1 MQENKNNHKCQKRKK
16 LPFDVDKE
24 NKNSFN
30 LKLKEGKI
38 LQIEL
43 KLSNIVMPYY
53 IYFFYYISMEQ
64 IGKCKYQKNVL
75 FFPQF

>member
-1 MQENKNNHKCQKRKK
+1 VSKKKK